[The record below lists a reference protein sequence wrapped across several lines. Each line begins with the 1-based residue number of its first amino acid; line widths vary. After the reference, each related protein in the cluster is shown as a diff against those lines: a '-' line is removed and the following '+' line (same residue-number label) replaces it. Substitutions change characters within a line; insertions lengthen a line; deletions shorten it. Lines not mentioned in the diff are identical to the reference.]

1 MSTETEPESGAA
13 TEEENVSGAAIP
25 SPRAWEEKNPSER
38 LTAWLT
44 SLVRNREY
52 GQLAELRRPRVR
64 TNTRIRAG
72 WFDPDRREVFEE
84 VAFLF
89 AVYHRGASR
98 PSYGFGSLGAATRRI
113 GGGAGRGP
121 GDPGASRLIDRIV
134 SSRRIPWRHLQ
145 HAIAR
150 LRSCEQ
156 APPNWTQLADD
167 LGRWND
173 RKADIANGWAVDFH
187 EPSFRSGKNA
197 PTADETSGPPADM
210 TADITADTIKKGTTK

>member
-1 MSTETEPESGAA
+1 MSTETEPEVM
-13 TEEENVSGAAIP
+13 TEAEAEGGSGAAIP
-25 SPRAWEEKNPSER
+25 SQHAWEEKEPSER

-52 GQLAELRRPRVR
+52 GQLADLRRPRVR

-98 PSYGFGSLGAATRRI
+98 PSYGFGSLGSATRRI

-145 HAIAR
+145 HAVAR
-150 LRSCEQ
+150 LRSCDQ
-156 APPNWTQLADD
+156 APPDWTRLVDD

-173 RKADIANGWAVDFH
+173 RRAAVADGWAVDFH
-187 EPSFRSGKNA
+187 EPPPRPGDSVGKNV
-197 PTADETSGPPADM
+197 PTAGK
-210 TADITADTIKKGTTK
+210 TADTTEKGTTK